1 MSVRVCVS
9 FLCPHVKS
17 SVFILYFFFFLL
29 HFFFYNFKD
38 KTKEEEEKKLS
49 GGGDTR
55 KIKCFTNCAIRCRKR
70 KTREGKRA
78 WRVL

>member
-1 MSVRVCVS
+1 MRFFFVS
-9 FLCPHVKS
+9 TRKIERFY
-17 SVFILYFFFFLL
+17 FIFFLL
-29 HFFFYNFKD
+29 HFFFYIFKD

-49 GGGDTR
+49 GGDTR

>member
-1 MSVRVCVS
+1 MR
-9 FLCPHVKS
+9 
-17 SVFILYFFFFLL
+17 FFFVSTRKIERFYFIFFLFSFAL
-29 HFFFYNFKD
+29 FFYIFKD